1 MFRELTKEEVWN
13 MRPGTDE
20 VFITEVGDGEYQFNV
35 FGNAFKD
42 IGTMLRAFEAN
53 NSWYNRIALVA
64 SSGRYSSLPLGSRD
78 GDMRVQ
84 RIFVGGFSELRV
96 TLLAKVTRVST
107 APFRLNLGG

>member
-42 IGTMLRAFEAN
+42 IATILRAFDN
-53 NSWYNRIALVA
+53 LGLFGHVALVTA
-64 SSGRYSSLPLGSRD
+64 SGRYTNLPLTSRD
-78 GDMRVQ
+78 DGMRVQ
-84 RIFVGGFSELRV
+84 RIFVGGFSEQRV

-107 APFRLNLGG
+107 APLRLNLGG

>member
-1 MFRELTKEEVWN
+1 MFREMTEEELYN

-20 VFITEVGDGEYQFNV
+20 VFITEVGDGEYQFNT

-42 IGTMLRAFEAN
+42 IGTMLRAFEARG
-53 NSWYNRIALVA
+53 WYNRIALVTA
-64 SSGRYSSLPLGSRD
+64 SGRYTSLPLGSRD

-84 RIFVGGFSELRV
+84 RIFVGGFSEQRV

-107 APFRLNLGG
+107 VPLRLNLGG